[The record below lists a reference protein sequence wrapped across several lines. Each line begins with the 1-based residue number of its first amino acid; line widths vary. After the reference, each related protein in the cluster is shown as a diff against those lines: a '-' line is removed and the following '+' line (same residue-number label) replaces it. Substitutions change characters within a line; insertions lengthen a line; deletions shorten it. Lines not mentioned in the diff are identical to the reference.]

1 MTSSKNVAA
10 VNFRPL
16 YEIGR
21 EIKRIWGAKVY
32 FGAVPYL
39 DALCTLQ
46 DKNSE
51 YGCDSAESI
60 VNYFLGN
67 ASTFRGD
74 DAKRLKLELRN
85 AIK

>member
-1 MTSSKNVAA
+1 MTKTKNVAV

-16 YEIGR
+16 CVIGR
-21 EIKRIWGAKVY
+21 EIKRVWGKVY

-46 DKNSE
+46 DKNDS
-51 YGCDSAESI
+51 YGCDSAKDI
-60 VNYFLGN
+60 VNYFLAN
-67 ASTFRGD
+67 ASTFKGD
-74 DAKRLKLELRN
+74 DAKRLKQELKE

>member
-1 MTSSKNVAA
+1 MTKTKNAV
-10 VNFRPL
+10 VNFRSL
-16 YEIGR
+16 CVIGR

-46 DKNSE
+46 DKNDT
-51 YGCDSAESI
+51 YGYDTAESI
-60 VNYFLGN
+60 VIYFLGN
-67 ASTFRGD
+67 ASTFKGE
-74 DAKRLKLELRN
+74 DAKRLKAELKA

>member
-1 MTSSKNVAA
+1 MSSSKNVAV

-60 VNYFLGN
+60 VIYFLSN
-67 ASTFRGD
+67 ARGFCGE
-74 DAKRLKLELRN
+74 DAKRLKAELKA

>member
-1 MTSSKNVAA
+1 MSSSKNVAV

-21 EIKRIWGAKVY
+21 EIKRIWCAKVY

-67 ASTFRGD
+67 ASTFKGD
-74 DAKRLKLELRN
+74 EARKLKAELKA

>member
-1 MTSSKNVAA
+1 MTKTKNAV

-21 EIKRIWGAKVY
+21 EIKRVWGKVY

-46 DKNSE
+46 DKNDT

-60 VNYFLGN
+60 VIYFLGN
-67 ASTFRGD
+67 ASTFKGD
-74 DAKRLKLELRN
+74 DAKRLKEELKA

>member
-1 MTSSKNVAA
+1 MTKTKNAV

-21 EIKRIWGAKVY
+21 EIKRVWGKVY

-46 DKNSE
+46 DKNDT

-60 VNYFLGN
+60 VIYFLGN
-67 ASTFRGD
+67 ASTFKGD
-74 DAKRLKLELRN
+74 DAKRLKQELKA

>member
-1 MTSSKNVAA
+1 MLSSKNVAV

-21 EIKRIWGAKVY
+21 EIKRVWGAKVY
-32 FGAVPYL
+32 FGAVLYL

-51 YGCDSAESI
+51 YRCDSAESI

-67 ASTFRGD
+67 ASTFKGD
-74 DAKRLKLELRN
+74 EARKLKAELKA

>member
-21 EIKRIWGAKVY
+21 EIKRVWGVKIY

-51 YGCDSAESI
+51 YGCDSAKSI

-74 DAKRLKLELRN
+74 DAKRLKLELKN

>member
-1 MTSSKNVAA
+1 MSSSKNVAV

-21 EIKRIWGAKVY
+21 EIKRVWGTKVY

-46 DKNSE
+46 DKNSK

-67 ASTFRGD
+67 ASTFKGD
-74 DAKRLKLELRN
+74 EARKLKAELKA